1 MASPKGYSSNQ
12 KVQRESNCREFSSM
26 ASPKGYSANHK
37 VSFKFG
43 KSDEP
48 VKEPDSEK
56 PTNHNITSYYSV
68 QEPGNEKPTKLKSAG
83 DKIGQESDNEKPMMP
98 DSTGREIVKESDHKK
113 LTTLNSNGD
122 ELGIESDNEKQTKL
136 NRTGHEQ
143 DKELDRKKLT
153 KPSKMG
159 DEQGKEPN
167 NIMPMKLTR
176 NLTATKKATFA
187 DSVKESKNCREFS
200 SMASPKGYSS
210 NQKVQR
216 ESNCREFSSMAS
228 PKGYSANHKVS
239 FKFGKSDEPVK
250 EPDSEKPTNHNITSY
265 YSVQEPGNEKPTK
278 LKSAGDK
285 IGQESDNEKPMM
297 PDSTGREIV
306 KESDHKKLTTLN
318 SNGDELG
325 IESDNEKQTKLNR
338 TGHEQDKELD
348 RKKLTKPSKMGD
360 EQGKELDNIM
370 PMKLNKNSQATKKG
384 TFADSVKMMSLG
396 PKKPK
401 TLKPHVN
408 LQQFCLSTPLH
419 NLCKKTTK
427 NITKED
433 VEKIKY
439 LSEKIKS
446 LTTIQDV
453 AQNTPLH
460 YACLMGQEFSVIDTL
475 LHVNPEVCLVKNSV
489 GSLPLH
495 NACRYAACN
504 PSVIHALY
512 ESYPEAIRS
521 KDKYGR
527 TPSFYNAKATEM
539 FDKLQSL
546 KT

>member
-1 MASPKGYSSNQ
+1 
-12 KVQRESNCREFSSM
+12 M

-48 VKEPDSEK
+48 VKEPNSEK

-83 DKIGQESDNEKPMMP
+83 DKIGQESDNEK
-98 DSTGREIVKESDHKK
+98 
-113 LTTLNSNGD
+113 
-122 ELGIESDNEKQTKL
+122 QTKL

-153 KPSKMG
+153 KPSKTD

-265 YSVQEPGNEKPTK
+265 YSVQEP
-278 LKSAGDK
+278 
-285 IGQESDNEKPMM
+285 
-297 PDSTGREIV
+297 
-306 KESDHKKLTTLN
+306 
-318 SNGDELG
+318 
-325 IESDNEKQTKLNR
+325 
-338 TGHEQDKELD
+338 
-348 RKKLTKPSKMGD
+348 
-360 EQGKELDNIM
+360 
-370 PMKLNKNSQATKKG
+370 
-384 TFADSVKMMSLG
+384 
-396 PKKPK
+396 
-401 TLKPHVN
+401 
-408 LQQFCLSTPLH
+408 
-419 NLCKKTTK
+419 
-427 NITKED
+427 
-433 VEKIKY
+433 
-439 LSEKIKS
+439 
-446 LTTIQDV
+446 
-453 AQNTPLH
+453 
-460 YACLMGQEFSVIDTL
+460 
-475 LHVNPEVCLVKNSV
+475 
-489 GSLPLH
+489 
-495 NACRYAACN
+495 
-504 PSVIHALY
+504 
-512 ESYPEAIRS
+512 
-521 KDKYGR
+521 
-527 TPSFYNAKATEM
+527 
-539 FDKLQSL
+539 
-546 KT
+546 